1 MREIARASSPSG
13 RKSPARKR
21 NPKQP
26 SLTEQVYNRLRGEIL
41 SCKLEPGL
49 EISEIELAER
59 FDVSKTPVREALA
72 TLRQE
77 GLVRTFPR
85 RGYQITP
92 ITFGDMNELF
102 DLRIMLEA
110 GAAELACERITEEE
124 LEHLRE
130 QARVVYDQAETP
142 TLDKFIAAN
151 TDFHLAIARASGNQR
166 LYDILARQLHELE
179 RFFYIGAQK
188 RDVNSETS
196 NDHMK
201 IVETLAKRDRDAV
214 RALMIR
220 HNELTRE
227 GLLRVLTNAR
237 GYSAIA
243 L

>member
-1 MREIARASSPSG
+1 M
-13 RKSPARKR
+13 
-21 NPKQP
+21 
-26 SLTEQVYNRLRGEIL
+26 TEQVYYRLRGEIL

-49 EISEIELAER
+49 EISEAELAER
-59 FDVSKTPVREALA
+59 FEVSKTPVREALA

-102 DLRIMLEA
+102 DLRTMLEA

-124 LEHLRE
+124 LSHLRALAE
-130 QARVVYDQAETP
+130 VVYDQAESP
-142 TLDKFIAAN
+142 TIDKFIAAN

-166 LYDILARQLHELE
+166 LYDVLARQLYELE
-179 RFFYIGAQK
+179 RFFYLGAQK

-201 IVETLAKRDRDAV
+201 IVEALGRRDRDEV
-214 RALMIR
+214 RALMVR
-220 HNELTRE
+220 HNDLTRQ
-227 GLLRVLTNAR
+227 GLFKVLANSR
-237 GYSAIA
+237 SYGAIA